1 MASLAAYVVRYRWW
15 VIGAWVVV
23 FLASAA
29 FAPRV
34 TGPLKQG
41 FGEVD
46 TESRLAVRQM
56 VDALDV
62 SESGVTLVFS
72 SDTLQVSDPA
82 YIAAMEDAI
91 APLREIPEVAR
102 VVTFYS
108 VQSQARGAALGE
120 TMVASDGRTTYAF
133 VELDASID
141 ESTTLVEPIRDALAD
156 TELDVWVTG
165 GVALF
170 ADLTAYSEADLR
182 RAELI
187 TIPLLAIA
195 LLIVFGGV
203 VAAGLPVA
211 MGLLSVSITLSLVFM
226 MAQVTDMSVLT
237 LNIASFLGLG
247 MAVDY
252 SLLMVTRFREEIG
265 NAAADAGHS
274 AAVAQAISTT
284 MQTSGKA
291 IAFSAGTSVI
301 ALSGLLFFDFMMLRS
316 LGVGGIVVIVFSMF
330 IALTLLPALF
340 AVLGRRVD
348 ALSIWRRRREDGE
361 RGFWFVL
368 SRWVMRHPFAVIVPV
383 VAVLLLLGAPFLDVK
398 LGASWSSMLPEGA
411 ESRQGDEIVAER
423 FGPSELA
430 HIVLVETS
438 PASTLSPENVA
449 ANLAFIA
456 RMDADPRVAR
466 VESVLGA
473 DPTATAARM
482 AALMA
487 SGGLANDG
495 AGILS
500 DTERAALGSMLSDD
514 MRTQVVRVVPAH
526 PPMSD
531 ETKALLADIR
541 AAHPGT
547 LGGDMTVR
555 VTGIT
560 ADLEDT
566 IERMYGDFP
575 MVILYVMVVTYLALF
590 FLLRSALLPLKA
602 VILNALSILAG
613 FGALVFIFQQ
623 GNFQNL
629 LGFTA
634 GGFTEATA
642 PILIFSVVFGLSMDY
657 EVFLL
662 SRVKEDYE
670 KTGDNTRAVAVGMQR
685 SGRVITS
692 AAAIL
697 ILVSLGFATGDLLLI
712 KAIGVGTAIAVLIDA
727 TIVRALL
734 VPALMR
740 VMSGANWWAP
750 RRLGGGTRAAPSQYG
765 G

>member
-1 MASLAAYVVRYRWW
+1 MASLATFVVRFRWW
-15 VIGAWVVV
+15 VIGAWIVV
-23 FLASAA
+23 FIASATL
-29 FAPRV
+29 APRI
-34 TGPLKQG
+34 GGALKQG

-72 SDTLQVSDPA
+72 SDRLEGSDPA
-82 YIAAMEDAI
+82 YVAAMEDAI
-91 APLREIPEVAR
+91 APLREIPEVTR
-102 VVTFYS
+102 IVTFYS
-108 VQSQARGAALGE
+108 LPSEARGE
-120 TMVASDGRTTYAF
+120 TLIASDGRTTYAF
-133 VELDASID
+133 VELDAPID
-141 ESTTLVEPIRDALAD
+141 ESTALVEPIRDALAD

-170 ADLTAYSEADLR
+170 ADITAYSEADLR

-187 TIPLLAIA
+187 TVPLLAIA

-203 VAAGLPVA
+203 VAAGLPVSI
-211 MGLLSVSITLSLVFM
+211 GLLSVSTTLALVFL

-237 LNIASFLGLG
+237 LNIATFLGLG

-265 NAAADAGHS
+265 AATDGVQDGAAAIAT
-274 AAVAQAISTT
+274 AVSVT

-316 LGVGGIVVIVFSMF
+316 LGVGGITVILFSML

-348 ALSIWRRRREDGE
+348 ALSLWRRRRTDDEG
-361 RGFWFVL
+361 GFWFVL
-368 SRWVMRHPFAVIVPV
+368 SRWVMRHPFAIIVPV
-383 VAVLLLLGAPFLDVK
+383 IALLLLLGAPFLGVK
-398 LGASWSSMLPEGA
+398 LGAPWSSILPDEA
-411 ESRQGDEIVAER
+411 ESKQGDDIIAER
-423 FGPSELA
+423 FGPGEQT

-438 PASTLSPENVA
+438 PTSTLSPENVA

-466 VESVLGA
+466 VESVFGSNPA
-473 DPTATAARM
+473 EAAARM

-487 SGGLANDG
+487 AGGLADNMTD
-495 AGILS
+495 S
-500 DTERAALGSMLSDD
+500 ERAALGSLLSEDL
-514 MRTQVVRVVPAH
+514 RTQVVRVVPAH

-531 ETKALLADIR
+531 ETRALLSDIR
-541 AAHPGT
+541 AAVSNGNM
-547 LGGDMTVR
+547 GGDMAVR
-555 VTGIT
+555 ATGVT
-560 ADLEDT
+560 ADMEDN
-566 IERMYGDFP
+566 IERMYADFP
-575 MVILYVMVVTYLALF
+575 WVILYVMAVTYLALF

-613 FGALVFIFQQ
+613 FGALVFIFQW
-623 GNFQNL
+623 GNFQEL
-629 LGFTA
+629 LVFTA
-634 GGFTEATA
+634 EGFTEATA
-642 PILIFSVVFGLSMDY
+642 PILIFSIVFGLSMDY

-662 SRVKEDYE
+662 SRVKEEYE
-670 KTGDNTRAVAVGMQR
+670 KTGDNVRAVAVGMQR

-697 ILVSLGFATGDLLLI
+697 ILVSLGFATGDLLLV

-740 VMSGANWWAP
+740 VMAGANWWAP
-750 RRLGGGTRAAPSQYG
+750 RWLGGGPPTKSRPTAL
-765 G
+765 

>member
-1 MASLAAYVVRYRWW
+1 MASLATFVVRYRWW
-15 VIGAWVVV
+15 VIGAWIVV
-23 FLASAA
+23 FLASATL
-29 FAPRV
+29 APRI
-34 TGPLKQG
+34 GGALKQG
-41 FGEVD
+41 FGDVD

-72 SDTLQVSDPA
+72 SDRLEVSDPA
-82 YIAAMEDAI
+82 YVAAMEDAI
-91 APLREIPEVAR
+91 APLREIPEVTR
-102 VVTFYS
+102 IVTFYS
-108 VQSQARGAALGE
+108 VPGEEMGA

-133 VELDASID
+133 VELDTPLD
-141 ESTTLVEPIRDALAD
+141 ESTALVEPIRDALAD

-170 ADLTAYSEADLR
+170 ADITAYSEADLR

-187 TIPLLAIA
+187 TVPLLAIA

-203 VAAGLPVA
+203 VAAGLPVS
-211 MGLLSVSITLSLVFM
+211 MGLLSVSTTLALVFL

-237 LNIASFLGLG
+237 LNIATFLGLG

-265 NAAADAGHS
+265 AATNGVQDGAAAIAT
-274 AAVAQAISTT
+274 AVSVT

-316 LGVGGIVVIVFSMF
+316 LGVGGITVILFSML

-348 ALSIWRRRREDGE
+348 ALSLWRRRRTDDEG
-361 RGFWFVL
+361 GFWFVL
-368 SRWVMRHPFAVIVPV
+368 SRWVMRHPFAIIVPV
-383 VAVLLLLGAPFLDVK
+383 IALLLLLGAPFLGVK
-398 LGASWSSMLPEGA
+398 LGAPWSSILPDEA
-411 ESRQGDEIVAER
+411 ESKQGDDIIAER
-423 FGPSELA
+423 FGPGEQA
-430 HIVLVETS
+430 HIVLVQTS
-438 PASTLSPENVA
+438 PTSTLSPENVA

-466 VESVLGA
+466 VESVFGPNPA
-473 DPTATAARM
+473 EAAARM

-487 SGGLANDG
+487 AGGLADNMAD
-495 AGILS
+495 A
-500 DTERAALGSMLSDD
+500 ERAAMGSLLSEDL
-514 MRTQVVRVVPAH
+514 RTQVVRVVPAH
-526 PPMSD
+526 LPTSD
-531 ETKALLADIR
+531 ETRALLSDIR
-541 AAHPGT
+541 AAVSNGNM
-547 LGGDMTVR
+547 GGDMTVR
-555 VTGIT
+555 ATGVT
-560 ADLEDT
+560 ADMEDN
-566 IERMYGDFP
+566 IERMYADFP
-575 MVILYVMVVTYLALF
+575 WVILYVMVVTYLALS

-613 FGALVFIFQQ
+613 FGALVFIFQW
-623 GNFQNL
+623 GNFQEL

-634 GGFTEATA
+634 EGFTEATA
-642 PILIFSVVFGLSMDY
+642 PILIFSIVFGLSMDY

-662 SRVKEDYE
+662 SRVKEEYE
-670 KTGDNTRAVAVGMQR
+670 KTGDNIRAVAVGMQR

-697 ILVSLGFATGDLLLI
+697 ILVSLGFATGDLLLV

-740 VMSGANWWAP
+740 VMAGANWWAP
-750 RRLGGGTRAAPSQYG
+750 RWLGGGPPTKSRPSAL
-765 G
+765 

>member
-1 MASLAAYVVRYRWW
+1 MASLATFVVRYRWW
-15 VIGAWVVV
+15 VIGAWIVV
-23 FLASAA
+23 FVASATL
-29 FAPRV
+29 APRI
-34 TGPLKQG
+34 GGALKQG

-72 SDTLQVSDPA
+72 SDRLEVSDPA
-82 YIAAMEDAI
+82 YVAAMEDAI
-91 APLREIPEVAR
+91 APLREIPEVTR
-102 VVTFYS
+102 IVTFYS
-108 VQSQARGAALGE
+108 LPSEARGE
-120 TMVASDGRTTYAF
+120 TLIASDGRTTYAF
-133 VELDASID
+133 VELDAPID
-141 ESTTLVEPIRDALAD
+141 ESTALVEPIRDALAD

-170 ADLTAYSEADLR
+170 ADITAYSEADLR

-187 TIPLLAIA
+187 TVPLLAIA

-203 VAAGLPVA
+203 VAAGLPVS
-211 MGLLSVSITLSLVFM
+211 MGFLSVSTTLALVFL

-237 LNIASFLGLG
+237 LNIATFLGLG

-265 NAAADAGHS
+265 AATDGVQDGAAAIAT
-274 AAVAQAISTT
+274 AVSVT

-316 LGVGGIVVIVFSMF
+316 LGVGGITVILFSML

-348 ALSIWRRRREDGE
+348 ALSLWRRRRTDDEG
-361 RGFWFVL
+361 GFWFVL
-368 SRWVMRHPFAVIVPV
+368 SRWVMRHPFAIIVPV
-383 VAVLLLLGAPFLDVK
+383 IALLLLLGAPFLGVK
-398 LGASWSSMLPEGA
+398 LGAPWSSILPDEA
-411 ESRQGDEIVAER
+411 ESKQGDDIIAER
-423 FGPSELA
+423 FGPGEQT

-438 PASTLSPENVA
+438 PTSTLSPENVA

-466 VESVLGA
+466 VESVFGSNPA
-473 DPTATAARM
+473 EAAARM

-487 SGGLANDG
+487 AGGLADNMAD
-495 AGILS
+495 S
-500 DTERAALGSMLSDD
+500 ERAALGSLLSED

-531 ETKALLADIR
+531 ETRALLSDIR
-541 AAHPGT
+541 AAVSNGNM
-547 LGGDMTVR
+547 GGDMTVR
-555 VTGIT
+555 ATGVT
-560 ADLEDT
+560 ADMEDN
-566 IERMYGDFP
+566 IERMYADFP
-575 MVILYVMVVTYLALF
+575 WVILYVMVVTYLALF

-613 FGALVFIFQQ
+613 FGALVFIFQW
-623 GNFQNL
+623 GNFQEL

-634 GGFTEATA
+634 EGFTEATA
-642 PILIFSVVFGLSMDY
+642 PILIFSIVFGLSMDY

-662 SRVKEDYE
+662 SRVKEEYE
-670 KTGDNTRAVAVGMQR
+670 KTGDNIRAVAVGMQR

-697 ILVSLGFATGDLLLI
+697 ILVSLGFATGDLLLV

-740 VMSGANWWAP
+740 VMAGANWWAP
-750 RRLGGGTRAAPSQYG
+750 RWLGGGPPTKSRPTAL
-765 G
+765 

>member
-15 VIGAWVVV
+15 VIGAWIVV

-34 TGPLKQG
+34 TVALKQG

-56 VDALDV
+56 VDELDV

-72 SDTLQVSDPA
+72 SDALQVSDPA
-82 YIAAMEDAI
+82 YIAAMQDAI

-102 VVTFYS
+102 VITFYS
-108 VQSQARGAALGE
+108 VPDEAMGA

-211 MGLLSVSITLSLVFM
+211 MGLLSVSITLALVFL
-226 MAQVTDMSVLT
+226 MAQATDMSVLT

-252 SLLMVTRFREEIG
+252 SLLMVTRFREEIA
-265 NAAADAGHS
+265 NAATDVGQS
-274 AAVAQAISTT
+274 AAVAQAVSTT

-301 ALSGLLFFDFMMLRS
+301 ALSGLLFFDYMMLRS
-316 LGVGGIVVIVFSMF
+316 LGIGGIIVIAFSML

-348 ALSIWRRRREDGE
+348 ALSIWRRRREEDE

-438 PASTLSPENVA
+438 PTSTLSPQNVA

-456 RMDADPRVAR
+456 RMNADPRVAR
-466 VESVLGA
+466 VESALGP
-473 DPTATAARM
+473 DPASSAQRM
-482 AALMA
+482 TALMTSGSSA
-487 SGGLANDG
+487 SL
-495 AGILS
+495 LS
-500 DTERAALGSMLSDD
+500 DAERAALGSMLSADL
-514 MRTQVVRVVPAH
+514 RTQVVRVVPAH

-623 GNFQNL
+623 GNFQEL
-629 LGFTA
+629 LGFAA

-670 KTGDNTRAVAVGMQR
+670 KTGDNARSVAVGMQR

-740 VMSGANWWAP
+740 VMDRANWWAP
-750 RRLGGGTRAAPSQYG
+750 RRLGGGTRAA
-765 G
+765 

>member
-1 MASLAAYVVRYRWW
+1 MASLATFVIRYRWW
-15 VIGAWVVV
+15 VISAWIAV
-23 FLASAA
+23 FLASATL
-29 FAPRV
+29 APRI
-34 TGPLKQG
+34 GGALKQG

-72 SDTLQVSDPA
+72 SDRLEVSHPA
-82 YIAAMEDAI
+82 YVAAMEDTI
-91 APLREIPEVAR
+91 APLREIPEVTR
-102 VVTFYS
+102 IVTFYS
-108 VQSQARGAALGE
+108 VPDEEMGA

-133 VELDASID
+133 VELDAPTD
-141 ESTTLVEPIRDALAD
+141 ESTALVEPIRDALAD

-187 TIPLLAIA
+187 TVPLLAIA

-203 VAAGLPVA
+203 VAAGLPVS
-211 MGLLSVSITLSLVFM
+211 MGLLSVSTTLALVFL

-237 LNIASFLGLG
+237 LNIATFLGLG

-265 NAAADAGHS
+265 AVTDGVQDGAAAIAT
-274 AAVAQAISTT
+274 AVSVT

-316 LGVGGIVVIVFSMF
+316 LGVGGITVILFSML

-348 ALSIWRRRREDGE
+348 ALSLWRRRQTDDE

-383 VAVLLLLGAPFLDVK
+383 IALLLLLGAPFLGVK
-398 LGASWSSMLPEGA
+398 LGAPWSSILPDEA
-411 ESRQGDEIVAER
+411 ESKQGDDIIAER
-423 FGPSELA
+423 FGPGEQA

-438 PASTLSPENVA
+438 PISTLSPENIA

-466 VESVLGA
+466 VESVFGSNPA
-473 DPTATAARM
+473 EAAARM

-487 SGGLANDG
+487 ARGLAGNMAD
-495 AGILS
+495 S
-500 DTERAALGSMLSDD
+500 ERAALGSLLSEDL
-514 MRTQVVRVVPAH
+514 RTQVVRVVPAH

-531 ETKALLADIR
+531 ETRALLSDIR
-541 AAHPGT
+541 AAVSNVNM
-547 LGGDMTVR
+547 GGDMTDR
-555 VTGIT
+555 ATGVT
-560 ADLEDT
+560 ADMEDN
-566 IERMYGDFP
+566 IERMYADFP
-575 MVILYVMVVTYLALF
+575 WVILYVMVVTYIALF

-602 VILNALSILAG
+602 VILNGLSILAG
-613 FGALVFIFQQ
+613 FGALVFIFQW
-623 GNFQNL
+623 GNFQEL

-634 GGFTEATA
+634 EGFTEATA
-642 PILIFSVVFGLSMDY
+642 PILIFSIVFGLSMDY

-662 SRVKEDYE
+662 SRVKEEYE
-670 KTGDNTRAVAVGMQR
+670 KTGDNIRAVAVGMQR

-697 ILVSLGFATGDLLLI
+697 ILVSLGFATGDLLLV

-740 VMSGANWWAP
+740 VMAGANWWAP
-750 RRLGGGTRAAPSQYG
+750 RWLGGGPPTKSRPSAL
-765 G
+765 

>member
-1 MASLAAYVVRYRWW
+1 MASLAAIVVRYRWW
-15 VIGAWVVV
+15 VIGAWALV
-23 FLASAA
+23 FVASAPL
-29 FAPRV
+29 APRV
-34 TGPLKQG
+34 TGALKQG

-46 TESRLAVRQM
+46 TESRLAMRHM
-56 VDALDV
+56 VDELGLA
-62 SESGVTLVFS
+62 ESGVTLVFS
-72 SDTLQVSDPA
+72 SDTLEVSDPA
-82 YIAAMEDAI
+82 YVAEMEDAV
-91 APLREIPEVAR
+91 APLREIPEVSR
-102 VVTFYS
+102 IVTFYS
-108 VQSQARGAALGE
+108 LPNETLGE

-133 VELDASID
+133 VELEASID

-165 GVALF
+165 GIAAY
-170 ADLTAYSEADLR
+170 ADLTKYSEADLR

-187 TIPLLAIA
+187 TIPLLAVA

-211 MGLLSVSITLSLVFM
+211 MGLLSVAITLALMFL
-226 MAQVTDMSVLT
+226 MAQVADMSILT

-265 NAAADAGHS
+265 NAAADAGQ
-274 AAVAQAISTT
+274 AAVVAQAVSTT

-301 ALSGLLFFDFMMLRS
+301 ALSGLLFFDYMMLRS
-316 LGVGGIVVIVFSMF
+316 LGIGGITVIAFSML

-348 ALSIWRRRREDGE
+348 SLSLWRRRRETDEG
-361 RGFWFVL
+361 GFWFVL

-383 VAVLLLLGAPFLDVK
+383 VAVLLLLGAPFLSVK
-398 LGASWSSMLPEGA
+398 LGASGVTMLPEGA

-438 PASTLSPENVA
+438 PTSTLSPQNVA

-466 VESVLGA
+466 VESVFGP
-473 DPTATAARM
+473 DPAAAARRM
-482 AALMA
+482 AALMG
-487 SGGLANDG
+487 SGSS
-495 AGILS
+495 AGVLS
-500 DTERAALGSMLSDD
+500 DSERAALGSMLSADL
-514 MRTQVVRVVPAH
+514 RTQAVRVVPAH
-526 PPMSD
+526 PPASD

-575 MVILYVMVVTYLALF
+575 WIILYVMVVTYLALF

-613 FGALVFIFQQ
+613 FGALVFIFQW

-629 LGFTA
+629 LGFTT

-670 KTGDNTRAVAVGMQR
+670 KTGDNARAVAVGMQR

-697 ILVSLGFATGDLLLI
+697 ILVSLGFATGDLLLV
-712 KAIGVGTAIAVLIDA
+712 KAVAVGMAIAVLIDA

-740 VMSGANWWAP
+740 VMAGANWWAP
-750 RRLGGGTRAAPSQYG
+750 RRLGGGPPTKSRPAAL
-765 G
+765 

>member
-1 MASLAAYVVRYRWW
+1 MAPLATFVIRYRWW
-15 VIGAWVVV
+15 VIGAWIAV
-23 FLASAA
+23 FLASATL
-29 FAPRV
+29 APRI
-34 TGPLKQG
+34 GGALKQG

-72 SDTLQVSDPA
+72 SDRLEVSDPA
-82 YIAAMEDAI
+82 YVAAMEDTI
-91 APLREIPEVAR
+91 APLREIPEVTR
-102 VVTFYS
+102 IVTFYS
-108 VQSQARGAALGE
+108 VPDEEMGA

-133 VELDASID
+133 VELDAPID
-141 ESTTLVEPIRDALAD
+141 ESTALVEPIRDALAD

-187 TIPLLAIA
+187 TVPLLAIA

-203 VAAGLPVA
+203 VAAGLPVS
-211 MGLLSVSITLSLVFM
+211 MGLLSVSTTLALVFL

-237 LNIASFLGLG
+237 LNIATFLGLG

-265 NAAADAGHS
+265 AVTDGVQDGAAAIAT
-274 AAVAQAISTT
+274 AVSVT

-316 LGVGGIVVIVFSMF
+316 LGVGGITVILFSML

-348 ALSIWRRRREDGE
+348 ALSLWRRRQTDDE

-383 VAVLLLLGAPFLDVK
+383 IALLLLLGSPFLGVK
-398 LGASWSSMLPEGA
+398 LGAPWSSILPDEA
-411 ESRQGDEIVAER
+411 ESKQGDDIIAER
-423 FGPSELA
+423 FGPGEQA

-438 PASTLSPENVA
+438 PISTLSPENIA

-466 VESVLGA
+466 VESVFGSNPA
-473 DPTATAARM
+473 EAAARM

-487 SGGLANDG
+487 ARGLAGNMAD
-495 AGILS
+495 S
-500 DTERAALGSMLSDD
+500 ERAALGSLLSEDL
-514 MRTQVVRVVPAH
+514 RTQVVRVVPAH

-531 ETKALLADIR
+531 ETRALLSDIR
-541 AAHPGT
+541 AAVSNVNM
-547 LGGDMTVR
+547 GGDMTDR
-555 VTGIT
+555 TTGVT
-560 ADLEDT
+560 ADMEDN
-566 IERMYGDFP
+566 IERMYADFP
-575 MVILYVMVVTYLALF
+575 WVILYVMVVTYIALF

-602 VILNALSILAG
+602 VILNGLSILAG
-613 FGALVFIFQQ
+613 FGALVFIFQW
-623 GNFQNL
+623 GNFQEL

-634 GGFTEATA
+634 EGFTEATA
-642 PILIFSVVFGLSMDY
+642 PILIFSIVFGLSMDY

-662 SRVKEDYE
+662 SRVKEEYE
-670 KTGDNTRAVAVGMQR
+670 KTGDNIRAVAVGMQR

-697 ILVSLGFATGDLLLI
+697 ILVSLGFATGDLLLV

-740 VMSGANWWAP
+740 VMAGANWWAP
-750 RRLGGGTRAAPSQYG
+750 RWLGGGPPTKSRPSAL
-765 G
+765 

>member
-1 MASLAAYVVRYRWW
+1 MAALATFVVRYRWW

-23 FLASAA
+23 FVASATL
-29 FAPRV
+29 APRV
-34 TGPLKQG
+34 TGALKQG

-46 TESRLAVRQM
+46 TESRIAMRHM
-56 VDALDV
+56 VDELGLA
-62 SESGVTLVFS
+62 ESGVTLVFS
-72 SDTLQVSDPA
+72 SDTLEVSDPA
-82 YIAAMEDAI
+82 YADEMEDAV
-91 APLREIPEVAR
+91 APLREIPEVSR
-102 VVTFYS
+102 IVTFYS
-108 VQSQARGAALGE
+108 LPNEALGE

-133 VELDASID
+133 VELEASID

-165 GVALF
+165 GIAAY
-170 ADLTAYSEADLR
+170 ADLTKYSEADLR

-187 TIPLLAIA
+187 TIPLLAVA

-211 MGLLSVSITLSLVFM
+211 MGLLSVAITLALMFL
-226 MAQVTDMSVLT
+226 MAQVADMSILT

-265 NAAADAGHS
+265 NAAADMGQA
-274 AAVAQAISTT
+274 AAVAQAVSTT

-301 ALSGLLFFDFMMLRS
+301 ALSGLLFFDYMMLRS
-316 LGVGGIVVIVFSMF
+316 LGIGGITVIAFSML

-348 ALSIWRRRREDGE
+348 SLSLWRRRRETDEG
-361 RGFWFVL
+361 GFWFVL

-383 VAVLLLLGAPFLDVK
+383 VAVLLLLGAPFLSVK
-398 LGASWSSMLPEGA
+398 LGASGVTMLPESA

-456 RMDADPRVAR
+456 RMNADPRVER
-466 VESVLGA
+466 VESVFGP
-473 DPTATAARM
+473 DPAATAARM

-487 SGGLANDG
+487 SGDSMDNG
-495 AGILS
+495 ASLLS
-500 DTERAALGSMLSDD
+500 GSERAALGSMLSADL
-514 MRTQVVRVVPAH
+514 RTQVVRVVPAH
-526 PPMSD
+526 PPASD

-547 LGGDMTVR
+547 LGGDITVR
-555 VTGIT
+555 ATGIT

-575 MVILYVMVVTYLALF
+575 WVIVYVMIVTYLALF

-613 FGALVFIFQQ
+613 FGALVFIFQW
-623 GNFQNL
+623 GNLQNL
-629 LGFTA
+629 LGFTT

-670 KTGDNTRAVAVGMQR
+670 KTGDNARAVSVGMQR

-697 ILVSLGFATGDLLLI
+697 ILVSLGFATGDLLLV
-712 KAIGVGTAIAVLIDA
+712 KAVAVGMAIAVLIDA

-740 VMSGANWWAP
+740 VMAGANWWAP
-750 RRLGGGTRAAPSQYG
+750 RWLGGGPPTKSRSATL
-765 G
+765 